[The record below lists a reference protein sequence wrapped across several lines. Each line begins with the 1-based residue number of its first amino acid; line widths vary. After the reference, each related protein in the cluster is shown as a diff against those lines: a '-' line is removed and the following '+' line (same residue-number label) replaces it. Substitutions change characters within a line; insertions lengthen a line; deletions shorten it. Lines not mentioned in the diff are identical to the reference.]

1 MTASTAPLI
10 RVLILDD
17 HPVVRFGIAAIVAS
31 QPDME
36 VIGQASRGREAI
48 EIYREHHP
56 DVTLIDLRLPDI
68 SGVQVIRSIRS
79 LNKDAKLMVITTYD
93 GDEDIFQA
101 IRAGAA
107 GYIIKGMSHEI
118 LLDGIRQVM
127 SGRHY
132 VPKEIA
138 TKLDTR
144 NPMATLSEREHQVLR
159 QEQQGDCQ
167 RPGAHR
173 SHCEGLRKRDSCAPG
188 CGRPDASRGGSA
200 QTRTS
205 PFVGVQGKYN
215 Q

>member
-31 QPDME
+31 QLDME

-118 LLDGIRQVM
+118 LLAGIRQVM

-144 NPMATLSEREHQVLR
+144 DPMATLSEREHQVLR
-159 QEQQGDCQ
+159 QLVEGKSNKEIASDL
-167 RPGAHR
+167 GLTEATVKGYVSSILAHLDVADR
-173 SHCEGLRKRDSCAPG
+173 TQAVVIALRRGLVHLD
-188 CGRPDASRGGSA
+188 
-200 QTRTS
+200 
-205 PFVGVQGKYN
+205 
-215 Q
+215 

>member
-159 QEQQGDCQ
+159 QLVEGKSNKEIASDL
-167 RPGAHR
+167 GLTEATVKGYVSAILAHLDVADR
-173 SHCEGLRKRDSCAPG
+173 TQAVVVALRRGLLHL
-188 CGRPDASRGGSA
+188 
-200 QTRTS
+200 
-205 PFVGVQGKYN
+205 
-215 Q
+215 

>member
-1 MTASTAPLI
+1 MTAPTAPLI

-17 HPVVRFGIAAIVAS
+17 HPVVRFGIAAIIGS

-79 LNKDAKLMVITTYD
+79 LDHEAKLMVLTTYD

-118 LLDGIRQVM
+118 LLAGIRQVM
-127 SGRHY
+127 SGGHY

-144 NPMATLSEREHQVLR
+144 DPMATLSEREHQVLR
-159 QEQQGDCQ
+159 QLV
-167 RPGAHR
+167 
-173 SHCEGLRKRDSCAPG
+173 EGKSNKEIASDLGLTEATVKGYVSSILALLDVADRTQAVVIALR
-188 CGRPDASRGGSA
+188 RGL
-200 QTRTS
+200 
-205 PFVGVQGKYN
+205 VHL
-215 Q
+215 

>member
-1 MTASTAPLI
+1 MTAQTAPLI

-17 HPVVRFGIAAIVAS
+17 HPVVRFGIAAIIGS

-79 LNKDAKLMVITTYD
+79 LDHEAKLMVLTTYD

-118 LLDGIRQVM
+118 LLAGIRQVM
-127 SGRHY
+127 SGGHY

-144 NPMATLSEREHQVLR
+144 DPMATLSEREHQVLR
-159 QEQQGDCQ
+159 QLV
-167 RPGAHR
+167 
-173 SHCEGLRKRDSCAPG
+173 EGKSNKEIASDLGLTEATVKGYVSSILALLDVADRTQAVVIALR
-188 CGRPDASRGGSA
+188 RGL
-200 QTRTS
+200 
-205 PFVGVQGKYN
+205 VHLD
-215 Q
+215 

>member
-1 MTASTAPLI
+1 MTVPTAPLI

-17 HPVVRFGIAAIVAS
+17 HPVVRFGIAAIIGS

-48 EIYREHHP
+48 EIYRRHHP

-144 NPMATLSEREHQVLR
+144 DPMATLSEREHQVLR
-159 QEQQGDCQ
+159 QLVEGKSNKEIASDL
-167 RPGAHR
+167 GLTEATVKGYVSSILAHLDVADR
-173 SHCEGLRKRDSCAPG
+173 TQAVVIALRRGLVHLD
-188 CGRPDASRGGSA
+188 
-200 QTRTS
+200 
-205 PFVGVQGKYN
+205 
-215 Q
+215 

>member
-1 MTASTAPLI
+1 MTAPTTPLI

-17 HPVVRFGIAAIVAS
+17 HPVVRFGIAAIIGS

-79 LNKDAKLMVITTYD
+79 LSKDAKLMVITTYD

-144 NPMATLSEREHQVLR
+144 DPMATLSEREHQVLR
-159 QEQQGDCQ
+159 Q
-167 RPGAHR
+167 
-173 SHCEGLRKRDSCAPG
+173 L
-188 CGRPDASRGGSA
+188 
-200 QTRTS
+200 
-205 PFVGVQGKYN
+205 VQGKSNKEIASDLGLTEATVKGYVSAILSCLDAADRT
-215 Q
+215 QAVVIALRRGLVHL

>member
-1 MTASTAPLI
+1 MTAPSI

-17 HPVVRFGIAAIVAS
+17 HPVVRFGIAAIIGS

-48 EIYREHHP
+48 EIYRKHHP

-79 LNKDAKLMVITTYD
+79 FDKDARLMVITTYD

-127 SGRHY
+127 SGRHF
-132 VPKEIA
+132 VPEEIA

-144 NPMATLSEREHQVLR
+144 DPMATLSEREHQVLR
-159 QEQQGDCQ
+159 
-167 RPGAHR
+167 H
-173 SHCEGLRKRDSCAPG
+173 L
-188 CGRPDASRGGSA
+188 
-200 QTRTS
+200 
-205 PFVGVQGKYN
+205 VQGKSNKEIASDLGLTEATVKGYVSAILAHLDVADRT
-215 Q
+215 QAVVIALRRGLVHL

>member
-159 QEQQGDCQ
+159 QLVEGKSNKEIASDL
-167 RPGAHR
+167 GLTEATVKGYVSAILAHLDVADR
-173 SHCEGLRKRDSCAPG
+173 TQAVVIALRRGL
-188 CGRPDASRGGSA
+188 
-200 QTRTS
+200 
-205 PFVGVQGKYN
+205 VHL
-215 Q
+215 